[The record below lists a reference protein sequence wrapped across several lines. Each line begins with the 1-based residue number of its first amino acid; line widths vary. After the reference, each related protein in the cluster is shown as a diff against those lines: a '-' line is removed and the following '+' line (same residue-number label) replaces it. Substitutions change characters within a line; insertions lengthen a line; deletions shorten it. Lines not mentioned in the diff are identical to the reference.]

1 MQKKD
6 KQQKPITVLGRL
18 KQYFAEFEK
27 LDFISDKKVL
37 NKSMPKN
44 HYVNYYQQYKTK
56 GVENDQVI
64 IYRIQNENFSFG
76 VSVNNIKSKQDA
88 VFKVGCKLFE
98 KLDKENRKGL
108 LVNTEEMNFEQF
120 EEKFIIF
127 VTDLQTLTLRE
138 ALYKNFSLNIPQ
150 NEKIKDLLI
159 DNYALSENREDRL
172 EFVKLVINEK
182 KAINDAEKK
191 NIEENVKKQL
201 KETDIYKE
209 IEDIDQQI
217 SSLQKKKHA
226 KNQEYSDI
234 KKHLLSQ
241 TNYEQ
246 VLLAQFNYEGTLRDI
261 KYNEDL
267 TLQQAEK
274 YLGQTLESLYIERQ
288 KQSLLADPVLQKPN
302 ENKKPKRI

>member
-1 MQKKD
+1 MQKKN
-6 KQQKPITVLGRL
+6 KGQKPITVLGRL
-18 KQYFAEFEK
+18 KHYFAEFEK
-27 LDFISDKKVL
+27 LDFVSDKKVL
-37 NKSMPKN
+37 NKSMPKE

-64 IYRIQNENFSFG
+64 IYRIQNENFSLG
-76 VSVNNIKSKQDA
+76 LSVNNIKSKEDA

-98 KLDKENRKGL
+98 NLDKENRKGL

-120 EEKFIIF
+120 HEKFSIF
-127 VTDLQTLTLRE
+127 VTDLQKLTLRE
-138 ALYKNFSLNIPQ
+138 ALYNNFSLNIPQ

-159 DNYALSENREDRL
+159 DSYALSENREDRL

-191 NIEENVKKQL
+191 SIEENVKRQL
-201 KETDIYKE
+201 KKTDVFKE

-217 SSLQKKKHA
+217 ALLQKKKYA
-226 KNQEYSDI
+226 KNQEYSNI

-246 VLLAQFNYEGTLRDI
+246 VLLTESSYERTLRDI
-261 KYNEDL
+261 KHNEDL
-267 TLQQAEK
+267 TVQQAEK

-288 KQSLLADPVLQKPN
+288 KQSLLADPVLQKQN